1 MDDDAQKI
9 DIDHVLSKCQ
19 SAYRDE
25 YVVIFDYIPTPLDQK
40 IYKLEMLTCYAI
52 GKGRLQFDLNSKT
65 YMAKQGD
72 MVICLPNSYLDKYL
86 MSPDLEVSVVG
97 ISYEVLQRSMNLNK
111 NYWNILK
118 YIAVNPVICLSDE
131 ERELLL
137 RYGGIFRQK
146 LSTEKKHYHKD
157 IIHTLLRCLFLELCS
172 IISPRLNENTES
184 GMLRHGEQLFTR
196 FLGLLSANEGK
207 ERSVRAYAEQLCITP
222 KYLSTLSKAA
232 SGRPALS
239 WIHQFAV
246 EAIERRLKYT
256 DKSIKQ
262 ISDEMNF
269 PNLSFFGKFTK
280 AHLGKSPTE
289 YRKQLTEA

>member
-1 MDDDAQKI
+1 MDDNAQKI
-9 DIDHVLSKCQ
+9 NIDQVLSNCQ
-19 SAYRDE
+19 GVYRDE
-25 YVVIFDYIPTPLDQK
+25 YVVIFNYIPQLAEQK
-40 IYKLEMLTCYAI
+40 LYKLEMLTCYAI
-52 GKGRLQFDLNSKT
+52 SKGRLQFDLNGKT
-65 YMAKQGD
+65 YMAEQGD
-72 MVICLPNSYLDKYL
+72 AVVCLPNSYLEKYL
-86 MSPDLEVSVVG
+86 MSPDLEASVVG
-97 ISYEVLQRSMNLNK
+97 ISYDVLQRSMNLNK

-118 YIAVNPVICLSDE
+118 YIAVNPVIRLSDD

-137 RYGGIFRQK
+137 RYGGIFRHK
-146 LSTEKKHYHKD
+146 LSTDKKPYHKE
-157 IIHTLLRCLFLELCS
+157 IIHSLLRCLFLELCS
-172 IISPRLNENTES
+172 IISPRLNAGVE
-184 GMLRHGEQLFTR
+184 GGVLRHGEQLFTR
-196 FLGLLSANEGK
+196 FLALLSANEGK

-222 KYLSTLSKAA
+222 KYLSTLSKSA

-289 YRKQLTEA
+289 YRKQLSEV